1 MRNETAA
8 ALKGFLNTCCG
19 ARGEGGDEAK
29 KKDPG
34 SPYRPCLRMLEA
46 PAPLADAAP
55 LEIPDYC
62 AMNGIICAR

>member
-1 MRNETAA
+1 MLNETAA
-8 ALKGFLNTCCG
+8 ALKGFLNTCC
-19 ARGEGGDEAK
+19 ARDEEQK
-29 KKDPG
+29 NEG
-34 SPYRPCLRMLEA
+34 SPYRSCLKMLEV